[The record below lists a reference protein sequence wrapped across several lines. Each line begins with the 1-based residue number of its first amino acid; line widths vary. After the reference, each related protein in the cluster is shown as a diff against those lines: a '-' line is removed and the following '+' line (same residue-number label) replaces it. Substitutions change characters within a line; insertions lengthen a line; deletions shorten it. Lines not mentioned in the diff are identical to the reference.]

1 MDEQTDPGRQGR
13 RSEIIGALDDA
24 LDALRARVRREL
36 QDVEEAVRH
45 GGEVVEGAAAR
56 PRPALQ

>member
-1 MDEQTDPGRQGR
+1 MDEQANRGSQR
-13 RSEIIGALDDA
+13 RRTEVIGALDDA

-36 QDVEEAVRH
+36 EDVEKAVRR

-56 PRPALQ
+56 PKPALQ